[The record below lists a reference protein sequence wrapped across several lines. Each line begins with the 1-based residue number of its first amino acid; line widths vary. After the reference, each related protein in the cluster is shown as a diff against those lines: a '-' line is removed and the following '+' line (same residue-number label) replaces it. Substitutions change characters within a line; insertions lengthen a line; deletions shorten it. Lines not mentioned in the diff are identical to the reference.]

1 MASPEQIL
9 GLQQLI
15 SEGKN
20 THVELLKEKNKKRK
34 AKEIK

>member
-9 GLQQLI
+9 GLQQSI

-20 THVELLKEKNKKRK
+20 THEELLKEKKESKRN
-34 AKEIK
+34 